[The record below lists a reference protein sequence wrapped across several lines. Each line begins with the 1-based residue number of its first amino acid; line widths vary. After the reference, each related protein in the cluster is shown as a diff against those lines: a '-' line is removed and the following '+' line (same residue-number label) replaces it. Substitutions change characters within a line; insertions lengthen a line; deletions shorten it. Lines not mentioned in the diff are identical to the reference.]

1 MRTDWKKQT
10 RVLFYLCCCSVRAGR
25 GGNSWLVR
33 TFLFD
38 KSWADPGIEL
48 DSHKTGSC
56 SVPQLVVSIQLT
68 ARCFRLRSLSSFL
81 SSSPHGL
88 SPPRKLPWITPV
100 SQVDISLVRNSCE
113 RPQHCCWSSLSSQWC
128 PSCPRLTP
136 RCGGWRGAAAS
147 LSMTGWGWGSPPT
160 FSVTGSRPD
169 SWRTPPGGGEWKL
182 NSCPNTSAGRSRKR
196 QRQWTTLRRNRAG
209 VGPE

>member
-10 RVLFYLCCCSVRAGR
+10 RVVFYLCCCSVRAGR

-88 SPPRKLPWITPV
+88 SPRRKLPWITPV
-100 SQVDISLVRNSCE
+100 SQVDISLVGTPVRGHSTVVDPLSPLSGV
-113 RPQHCCWSSLSSQWC
+113 RPAPDWLPGAVGGEEQLPASQW
-128 PSCPRLTP
+128 LA
-136 RCGGWRGAAAS
+136 GGGAARPPS
-147 LSMTGWGWGSPPT
+147 LWQ
-160 FSVTGSRPD
+160 
-169 SWRTPPGGGEWKL
+169 E
-182 NSCPNTSAGRSRKR
+182 AGQTVEEHR
-196 QRQWTTLRRNRAG
+196 QEAG
-209 VGPE
+209 NGN